1 MRCAVF
7 EGVGTPLVIQDR
19 PMPVPGPGQALI
31 RVERCGICGS
41 DIHMTSGTPFDVP
54 CGTALGHEYAGDVVA
69 VGPGEARFAIGDRVT
84 ALPMTSCGTC
94 PACLADTPL
103 HCAQM
108 ASMQG
113 GYAEYVLIDQRLAMR
128 LPQTLSYAD
137 GALAEPLASGLRGV
151 AKLDNLAGARV
162 AVIGAGAIGAAAMF
176 WARQLGAGRIVG
188 TARSMRG
195 EELALT
201 VGADAFVAGGEGVAA
216 RVADALGGAPDIVI
230 EGAGAVGTLQQA
242 IDLSRVGTTI
252 LSLGGCIK
260 PDSIMPLL
268 AMVKEVRIQFS
279 VAYGA
284 RDFRQALD
292 TLDSGA
298 IAPRAMIGD
307 TIALDALPERFEA
320 MRAGSHAA
328 KVMVAPHAN

>member
-7 EGVGTPLVIQDR
+7 KGVGLPLAIEER
-19 PMPVPGPGQALI
+19 PMPVPRPGQALI

-41 DIHMTSGTPFDVP
+41 DIHMTSGSPFDVP
-54 CGTALGHEYAGDVVA
+54 HGTALGHEYAGDVVA
-69 VGPGEARFAIGDRVT
+69 VGPGESRLAIGDRVT

-103 HCAQM
+103 HCPHLL
-108 ASMQG
+108 SMQG
-113 GYAEYVLIDQRLAMR
+113 GYGDYVLIDQRLAMR

-137 GALAEPLASGLRGV
+137 GALTEPLASGLRGV
-151 AKLDNLAGARV
+151 AKLDRLAGARV

-176 WARQLGAGRIVG
+176 WSRQLGARRIVG
-188 TARSMRG
+188 TARSTRG

-201 VGADAFVAGGEGVAA
+201 VGADAFVAGGEGLAE
-216 RVADALGGAPDIVI
+216 RVADALGGPPDIVI

-242 IDLSRVGTTI
+242 VDLSRVGGTI
-252 LSLGGCIK
+252 LSLGGCIR
-260 PDSIMPLL
+260 PDTIMPLL
-268 AMVKEVRIQFS
+268 AMVKEVRVLFS

-292 TLDSGA
+292 TLDAGA
-298 IAPRAMIGD
+298 LSPRAMIGD
-307 TIALDALPERFEA
+307 TITLDALPERFEA
-320 MRAGSHAA
+320 MRSGSHAA
-328 KVMVAPHAN
+328 KVMVAPQQA